1 MIEEGRPDLVTT
13 QMSLLGQAQGGAG
26 ERAVTQFSLE
36 TAINTRRIIIVKFPY
51 SDMNN
56 LPPQVPSLQEAS
68 QLSTMFQIP
77 LKARMYSTIS
87 VPLETKQLIR
97 RIQRVDQLTVSINLQ
112 VQPKSQYLKMKHLNC
127 LEKSPRH

>member
-1 MIEEGRPDLVTT
+1 MIEEGRPGLVTT

-56 LPPQVPSLQEAS
+56 LPPQVPSSQEAS

-77 LKARMYSTIS
+77 LKTRMYSTIS

-112 VQPKSQYLKMKHLNC
+112 VQPKSQHLKMKHLNC

>member
-1 MIEEGRPDLVTT
+1 MIEEGRADLVTT

-56 LPPQVPSLQEAS
+56 LPPQVPSLQEAP
-68 QLSTMFQIP
+68 QISTIFQIP
-77 LKARMYSTIS
+77 LKTRMYSTIS

-112 VQPKSQYLKMKHLNC
+112 VQPKSQHLKMKHLNC
-127 LEKSPRH
+127 SEKSPRH

>member
-1 MIEEGRPDLVTT
+1 MIEEDRPDLVTT

-36 TAINTRRIIIVKFPY
+36 AAINARRIIIVKFPY

-56 LPPQVPSLQEAS
+56 LPPQVPSLQEAP
-68 QLSTMFQIP
+68 QISTIFQIP
-77 LKARMYSTIS
+77 LKTRMYSTIS

-112 VQPKSQYLKMKHLNC
+112 VQAMSQHLKMKHLNC
-127 LEKSPRH
+127 SEKSPRH